1 MGNNWRHT
9 FLCGSR
15 VIGGTLLCGKRR
27 QEKKD
32 NVGRGGIP
40 KEMEMSVDTVP
51 PTFCDLVGVL
61 VRRMRL
67 QWWVAGG

>member
-1 MGNNWRHT
+1 M
-9 FLCGSR
+9 
-15 VIGGTLLCGKRR
+15 
-27 QEKKD
+27 
-32 NVGRGGIP
+32 GRGGIP

>member
-1 MGNNWRHT
+1 MWIARNWRHVVVWQEEAEEE
-9 FLCGSR
+9 GQ
-15 VIGGTLLCGKRR
+15 CGK
-27 QEKKD
+27 E
-32 NVGRGGIP
+32 GIP